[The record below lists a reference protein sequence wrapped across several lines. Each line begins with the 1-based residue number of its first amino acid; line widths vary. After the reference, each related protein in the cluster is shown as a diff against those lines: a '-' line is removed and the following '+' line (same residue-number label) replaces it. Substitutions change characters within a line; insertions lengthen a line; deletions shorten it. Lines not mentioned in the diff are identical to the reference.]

1 MTRILWAVTVILL
14 VVWGLGL
21 IFRVAGGFIHILL
34 LCALVVL
41 VYNLLAR
48 RTGV

>member
-1 MTRILWAVTVILL
+1 MAGILWAVTVILL

-21 IFRVAGGFIHILL
+21 LFRVAGGFIHILL
-34 LCALVVL
+34 IFALVIL

-48 RTGV
+48 RTGA

>member
-21 IFRVAGGFIHILL
+21 IFRVAGSFIHILL